1 MEFPSSQGELFFGSQ
16 AFEDLV
22 NTASSVESVSTK
34 QQQSTHDVL
43 VPMLIAN
50 CRALEKTLKVL
61 MEQYPKLEQKIV
73 DLEQDFITISEQN
86 RLRYEALS
94 LNSKF
99 IVDSVSIL
107 TNRREEKLKKDCERR
122 ANKKRKIDGSLDLT
136 THSKRPL
143 RTRVS
148 CSE

>member
-22 NTASSVESVSTK
+22 NTASSVEQVQPAASK
-34 QQQSTHDVL
+34 HDVL

>member
-1 MEFPSSQGELFFGSQ
+1 M
-16 AFEDLV
+16 
-22 NTASSVESVSTK
+22 
-34 QQQSTHDVL
+34 L